1 MHPDDLKTMWL
12 CCECSRNFLFH
23 SDFEDHKKEFH
34 HSRVMLCNIPET
46 KKSPSFFIRGRMSL
60 IFRLNHKPSKIIID
74 YQYYPSSGSID
85 YVDVRYTDRELK
97 SKVETNP
104 EMMRN
109 IDSYLRRVLNERSA
123 RVDVGR

>member
-1 MHPDDLKTMWL
+1 
-12 CCECSRNFLFH
+12 
-23 SDFEDHKKEFH
+23 
-34 HSRVMLCNIPET
+34 MLCNIPET
-46 KKSPSFFIRGRMSL
+46 KKSPSLFIRGRMSL

-74 YQYYPSSGSID
+74 YQFYPSSGSID